1 MEAYSLQ
8 HDLDAVFNS
17 LKSDWRDLS
26 SARIFMTGG
35 TGLIGRWMLEALTD
49 AQRRLRLDVEVT
61 VLTRDPH
68 AFALKAPHL
77 AGNPALRF
85 IAGDILETELSGS
98 PFTHVIHAATDAS
111 AELNETDPRRM
122 FDTIV
127 NGTRR
132 TLDLAVACRAKRY
145 FFLSSGAVYGAQPWD
160 MTHVAE
166 DWAGGPDP
174 LNPRNRLCRGQA
186 RSRDAVRDLWQA
198 VRPRRGQRAHL
209 RAARANA
216 VARHPFRRGQFH
228 PRRDGGAADP
238 RSKARARRCAP
249 ISTPPI
255 SPCGC
260 GRSCCAR
267 TPGAAYNVGSEEAV
281 SIADLARAHRDAA
294 GRARDTR
301 VLGQARSRLEPRPL
315 RPLDRQDPARSGR
328 GDNRRPRRS
337 DPPHRALERMETMTT
352 DEAVRLGCRPTGRA
366 RHRSMSS
373 C

>member
-17 LKSDWRDLS
+17 LKSDWRDLG

-77 AGNPALRF
+77 AANPALRF

-98 PFTHVIHAATDAS
+98 SFTHVIHAATDAS

-145 FFLSSGAVYGAQPWD
+145 FFLSSGAVYGAQAWD
-160 MTHVAE
+160 ITHVAE

-174 LNPRNRLCRGQA
+174 LNPRNAYAEGKRAAEMLCGIYSKQFGLDVVNA
-186 RSRDAVRDLWQA
+186 RIFALLGPMLSLGIHFAAGNFILDAMAKRPIRVQSAGTAVRSYLYIADLVVWLWSIL
-198 VRPRRGQRAHL
+198 L
-209 RAARANA
+209 RAE
-216 VARHPFRRGQFH
+216 
-228 PRRDGGAADP
+228 
-238 RSKARARRCAP
+238 
-249 ISTPPI
+249 
-255 SPCGC
+255 
-260 GRSCCAR
+260 
-267 TPGAAYNVGSEEAV
+267 PGAAYNCGSEHAV
-281 SIADLARAHRDAA
+281 SIADLAERIN
-294 GRARDTR
+294 T
-301 VLGQARSRLEPRPL
+301 VLGGAGHEVL
-315 RPLDRQDPARSGR
+315 GR
-328 GDNRRPRRS
+328 DDIGWNPGRYVPSTAKIRR
-337 DPPHRALERMETMTT
+337 DLGLAETVDL
-352 DEAVRLGCRPTGRA
+352 DEAIRRTAHWNGWKQ
-366 RHRSMSS
+366 
-373 C
+373 